1 MFFNIILLH
10 DKVQMITMQNKQ
22 VTMMT
27 TKKLAV
33 QRWWYLMPIIFITYS
48 LAYLDRAN
56 YGFAAAS
63 GIEVD
68 LGISKGTSS
77 LIGALFFLGYFFFQV
92 PGSIYAVKRSVRK
105 LIFVSLIL
113 WGLCAAA
120 TGLVNN
126 IPMLMVIRF
135 ILGVVEAA
143 VMPSM
148 LIYIST
154 WFTKEERSR
163 ANTFLVLGNPVTVL
177 WMSIVSGYLINAFG
191 WREMFI
197 IEGAPAIIWAFI
209 WWFLVRDKPSEV
221 TWMSAQEKADF
232 QAVMDAEQKNI
243 KPVRNYGEAL
253 RSRNVIILCAVHA
266 LWSIGVYGFMMWMP
280 SILKSAASLDIVS
293 VGWLSALPYFAA
305 IVLMLTVSWLSD
317 KMQNRKR
324 FIWPLL
330 LVASLAFF
338 TSYAIGA
345 QHFWVSYAL
354 LVVAAA
360 CMYAPYGPFF
370 ALIPELLPKNVSGV
384 SIGLINSF
392 GALGAFLGAWLVG
405 YLNGI
410 TGNPSMSYSFMAV
423 ALLLSVL
430 LTITVKAPGSEKKA
444 QLAASHR

>member
-1 MFFNIILLH
+1 
-10 DKVQMITMQNKQ
+10 
-22 VTMMT
+22 
-27 TKKLAV
+27 
-33 QRWWYLMPIIFITYS
+33 
-48 LAYLDRAN
+48 
-56 YGFAAAS
+56 
-63 GIEVD
+63 
-68 LGISKGTSS
+68 
-77 LIGALFFLGYFFFQV
+77 
-92 PGSIYAVKRSVRK
+92 
-105 LIFVSLIL
+105 
-113 WGLCAAA
+113 
-120 TGLVNN
+120 
-126 IPMLMVIRF
+126 
-135 ILGVVEAA
+135 
-143 VMPSM
+143 M

-280 SILKSAASLDIVS
+280 SILKSAASLDIVA

-330 LVASLAFF
+330 LIASLAFF

-423 ALLLSVL
+423 ALLLSVV

>member
-10 DKVQMITMQNKQ
+10 DKMQMIIMQNKQ

-253 RSRNVIILCAVHA
+253 RSRNVIILCAVHDHRLQRIHHDA
-266 LWSIGVYGFMMWMP
+266 HGVRLSLSP
-280 SILKSAASLDIVS
+280 SETLQLQRV
-293 VGWLSALPYFAA
+293 W
-305 IVLMLTVSWLSD
+305 
-317 KMQNRKR
+317 
-324 FIWPLL
+324 
-330 LVASLAFF
+330 
-338 TSYAIGA
+338 YA
-345 QHFWVSYAL
+345 
-354 LVVAAA
+354 
-360 CMYAPYGPFF
+360 
-370 ALIPELLPKNVSGV
+370 
-384 SIGLINSF
+384 
-392 GALGAFLGAWLVG
+392 
-405 YLNGI
+405 
-410 TGNPSMSYSFMAV
+410 
-423 ALLLSVL
+423 
-430 LTITVKAPGSEKKA
+430 
-444 QLAASHR
+444 

>member
-1 MFFNIILLH
+1 
-10 DKVQMITMQNKQ
+10 
-22 VTMMT
+22 MMT

-33 QRWWYLMPIIFITYS
+33 QRWWYLIPIIFITYN

-197 IEGAPAIIWAFI
+197 IEGAPAIIW
-209 WWFLVRDKPSEV
+209 WFLVRDKPSEV

-266 LWSIGVYGFMMWMP
+266 LWSIVVYGFMMWMP
-280 SILKSAASLDIVS
+280 SIFKSAASLDIVS

-317 KMQNRKR
+317 KMQNRKF

-330 LVASLAFF
+330 LIASLAFF

-423 ALLLSVL
+423 ALLLSVV

>member
-1 MFFNIILLH
+1 
-10 DKVQMITMQNKQ
+10 
-22 VTMMT
+22 MMT
-27 TKKLAV
+27 IKKLAV
-33 QRWWYLMPIIFITYS
+33 RRWWYLMPIIFITYS

-68 LGISKGTSS
+68 LGITKGTSS

-92 PGSIYAVKRSVRK
+92 PGALYAVKRSVRK
-105 LIFVSLIL
+105 LIFCSLIL

-120 TGLVNN
+120 TGMVSN
-126 IPMLMVIRF
+126 IAMLMVIRF

-143 VMPSM
+143 VMPAM

-154 WFTKEERSR
+154 WFTKAERSR
-163 ANTFLVLGNPVTVL
+163 ANTFLILGNPVTVL
-177 WMSIVSGYLINAFG
+177 WMSIVSGYLINAYG

-197 IEGAPAIIWAFI
+197 IEGAPAIIWAFC
-209 WWFLVRDKPSEV
+209 WWILVRDKPSDV
-221 TWMSAQEKADF
+221 SWLSAQEKADL
-232 QAVMDAEQKNI
+232 QRVMDDEQKNI

-253 RSRNVIILCAVHA
+253 RSRNVIMLCAVHA

-280 SILKSAASLDIVS
+280 SIIKSAAAMDIVS
-293 VGWLSALPYFAA
+293 VGWLSALPYFSA
-305 IVLMLTVSWLSD
+305 VVTMLSVSWLSD
-317 KMQNRKR
+317 KMQNRQLY
-324 FIWPLL
+324 IWPLL
-330 LVASLAFF
+330 LIASAAFF
-338 TSYAIGA
+338 TSYSIGN
-345 QHFWVSYAL
+345 QYFWISYAL

-410 TGNPSMSYSFMAV
+410 TGNPSMSYSFMAA
-423 ALLLSVL
+423 ALLLSVVIMTRVRAPAQQKPVIPHAGKS
-430 LTITVKAPGSEKKA
+430 LT
-444 QLAASHR
+444 QR

>member
-1 MFFNIILLH
+1 
-10 DKVQMITMQNKQ
+10 
-22 VTMMT
+22 
-27 TKKLAV
+27 
-33 QRWWYLMPIIFITYS
+33 
-48 LAYLDRAN
+48 
-56 YGFAAAS
+56 
-63 GIEVD
+63 
-68 LGISKGTSS
+68 
-77 LIGALFFLGYFFFQV
+77 
-92 PGSIYAVKRSVRK
+92 
-105 LIFVSLIL
+105 
-113 WGLCAAA
+113 
-120 TGLVNN
+120 
-126 IPMLMVIRF
+126 MLMVIRF
-135 ILGVVEAA
+135 ILCVVEAA

-154 WFTKEERSR
+154 WFTKEECSR
-163 ANTFLVLGNPVTVL
+163 ANTFVVLGNPVTVL
-177 WMSIVSGYLINAFG
+177 WMSIVSGYLINAFS

-280 SILKSAASLDIVS
+280 SILKSASSLDIVS
-293 VGWLSALPYFAA
+293 VGWLSAPPYFAA

-317 KMQNRKR
+317 KMQNRKL

-330 LVASLAFF
+330 LIASLAFF

-345 QHFWVSYAL
+345 QHFWASYAL

-360 CMYAPYGPFF
+360 CMCAPYGPFF

-392 GALGAFLGAWLVG
+392 GALGAFLGAWLVV

-410 TGNPSMSYSFMAV
+410 TGDPSMSYSFMAV
-423 ALLLSVL
+423 ALLVSVV

>member
-1 MFFNIILLH
+1 
-10 DKVQMITMQNKQ
+10 
-22 VTMMT
+22 MMT
-27 TKKLAV
+27 MKKLAV
-33 QRWWYLMPIIFITYS
+33 KRWWYLMPIIFITYS

-68 LGISKGTSS
+68 LGITKGVSS

-92 PGSIYAVKRSVRK
+92 PGAIYAVKRSVRK

-113 WGLCAAA
+113 WGFCAAA
-120 TGLVNN
+120 TGMVSN
-126 IPMLMVIRF
+126 IPTLMVIRF

-177 WMSIVSGYLINAFG
+177 WMSIVSGYLINAYG

-197 IEGAPAIIWAFI
+197 FEGAPAIIWAFC
-209 WWFLVRDKPSEV
+209 WWILVRDKPSEV
-221 TWMSAQEKADF
+221 SWLSAQEKADL
-232 QAVMDAEQKNI
+232 QAVMDNEQKNI

-253 RSRNVIILCAVHA
+253 RSRNVIMLCAVHA

-280 SILKSAASLDIVS
+280 SIIKSAASMDIVS

-305 IVLMLTVSWLSD
+305 IVTMLSVSWLSD
-317 KMQNRKR
+317 KMQNRKLY
-324 FIWPLL
+324 IWPLL
-330 LVASLAFF
+330 LIASAAFF
-338 TSYAIGA
+338 TSYTIGN
-345 QHFWVSYAL
+345 QHFWISYAL
-354 LVVAAA
+354 LVIAAA

-410 TGNPSMSYSFMAV
+410 TGNPSVSYSFMAI
-423 ALLLSVL
+423 ALLLSVV
-430 LTITVKAPGSEKKA
+430 IMIKVRAPGQEKPAIPHPGKSLP
-444 QLAASHR
+444 QR

>member
-1 MFFNIILLH
+1 
-10 DKVQMITMQNKQ
+10 
-22 VTMMT
+22 MMT
-27 TKKLAV
+27 IKKLAV
-33 QRWWYLMPIIFITYS
+33 KRWWYLMPIIFITYS

-68 LGISKGTSS
+68 LGITKGVSS

-92 PGSIYAVKRSVRK
+92 PGAIYAVKRSVRK

-113 WGLCAAA
+113 WGFCAAA
-120 TGLVNN
+120 TGMVSN
-126 IPMLMVIRF
+126 IPTLMVIRF

-177 WMSIVSGYLINAFG
+177 WMSIVSGYLINAYG

-197 IEGAPAIIWAFI
+197 LEGAPAIIWAFC
-209 WWFLVRDKPSEV
+209 WWILVRDKPSEV
-221 TWMSAQEKADF
+221 SWLSAQEKADL
-232 QAVMDAEQKNI
+232 QAVMDNEQKNI

-253 RSRNVIILCAVHA
+253 RSRNVIMLCAVHA

-280 SILKSAASLDIVS
+280 SIIKSAASMDIVS

-305 IVLMLTVSWLSD
+305 IVTMLSVSWLSD
-317 KMQNRKR
+317 KMQNRKLY
-324 FIWPLL
+324 IWPLL
-330 LVASLAFF
+330 LIASAAFF
-338 TSYAIGA
+338 TSYTIGNH
-345 QHFWVSYAL
+345 HFWISYAL
-354 LVVAAA
+354 LVIAAA

-410 TGNPSMSYSFMAV
+410 TGNPSVSYSFMAI
-423 ALLLSVL
+423 ALLLSVV
-430 LTITVKAPGSEKKA
+430 IMIKVRAPEQEKPAIPQPGKSVP
-444 QLAASHR
+444 QR